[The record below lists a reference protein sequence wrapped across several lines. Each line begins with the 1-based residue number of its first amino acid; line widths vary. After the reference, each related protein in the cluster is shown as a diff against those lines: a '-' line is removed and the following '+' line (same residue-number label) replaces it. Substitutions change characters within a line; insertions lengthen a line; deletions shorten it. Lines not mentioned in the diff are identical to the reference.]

1 MPIIEM
7 HLLQGRT
14 VEQKHR
20 VAKAITEAVVQSLD
34 VKAESVRILITEHD
48 ANGFYVAGQTSAQR
62 AALLATAEAH
72 SLKEEQQA

>member
-7 HLLQGRT
+7 HLMQGRT

-20 VAKAITEAVVQSLD
+20 VAQAVTDAVVGALA
-34 VKAESVRILITEHD
+34 VNPESVRILITELD
-48 ANGFYVAGQTSAQR
+48 ANGFYVAGQTMAQR
-62 AALLATAEAH
+62 AAAAPPLD

>member
-7 HLLQGRT
+7 HLMQGRT

-20 VAKAITEAVVQSLD
+20 VAQAVTEAVVGALA
-34 VKAESVRILITEHD
+34 VNPESVRILITELD
-48 ANGFYVAGQTSAQR
+48 ANGFYVAGQTMAQR
-62 AALLATAEAH
+62 AAAAAPPLD